1 VGKGEDEKDK
11 VMVQCLLDFKDAMAE
26 AISVSF
32 SSNPTLTQ
40 SLRAALENCINARQ
54 DRPAELIAKYVD
66 AKMRVACSGAAWE
79 GEMEKTMDKV
89 LQIFRCIHGKDV
101 FEAFY
106 KKDLAK
112 RLLLGRSSSTDMEKA
127 MVAKLKS
134 ECGANFTSKL
144 ECMFKDVEIS
154 RVLCVEFRGE
164 EDLGVSKGTSRKD
177 NAIMFM
183 QSTGGSGRGEMEES
197 TEGIKSLDRLAGED
211 GGAQF
216 HKSGIDLYVNVLTAS
231 HWPTYPQSPKLY
243 MIPSMTAALEGFEA
257 FFRSKHASRK
267 LVWVPHVSTCLLRA
281 NFSSCR
287 KDLDVSQHQA
297 LVLLLFNDTGSSAL
311 SCSSI
316 QASTGIEM
324 EELKRTLQSL
334 ALGQVRVLKKEQKGR
349 EVEDS
354 DTFVF
359 NAGFSHALVRIKI
372 NQIQAKETKQEVD
385 STHERVVQDRQFQ
398 VDAAL
403 VRIMK
408 ARKVISH
415 VTLMG
420 ELISQLRFPCDASV
434 IKKRIESLI
443 DRDYLERHP
452 DDPSQYRYVA

>member
-1 VGKGEDEKDK
+1 
-11 VMVQCLLDFKDAMAE
+11 
-26 AISVSF
+26 
-32 SSNPTLTQ
+32 
-40 SLRAALENCINARQ
+40 
-54 DRPAELIAKYVD
+54 
-66 AKMRVACSGAAWE
+66 
-79 GEMEKTMDKV
+79 
-89 LQIFRCIHGKDV
+89 
-101 FEAFY
+101 
-106 KKDLAK
+106 
-112 RLLLGRSSSTDMEKA
+112 
-127 MVAKLKS
+127 
-134 ECGANFTSKL
+134 
-144 ECMFKDVEIS
+144 
-154 RVLCVEFRGE
+154 
-164 EDLGVSKGTSRKD
+164 
-177 NAIMFM
+177 
-183 QSTGGSGRGEMEES
+183 
-197 TEGIKSLDRLAGED
+197 
-211 GGAQF
+211 
-216 HKSGIDLYVNVLTAS
+216 
-231 HWPTYPQSPKLY
+231 
-243 MIPSMTAALEGFEA
+243 
-257 FFRSKHASRK
+257 
-267 LVWVPHVSTCLLRA
+267 
-281 NFSSCR
+281 
-287 KDLDVSQHQA
+287 LDVSQHQA